1 MCMCAAP
8 QADEHNVATSCAPRK
23 HTVCKFIIILR
34 RVWNSKRMRFHTN
47 RMMRCVLAECVFSFL
62 IFVVVDVCINYTK
75 CIQQAAAEKEKKQ
88 QTQNWT
94 DGFTNSITRP
104 LIQSP
109 KKGKMQIW
117 LNECIVHGV
126 RRINAKRLILL
137 HHTHFIGLIQITC
150 YHFIIG
156 ITGFKIND
164 AMHLW
169 MELQSIGRFAS
180 ITMYWVLCGTWVH
193 FGIITDGNRRRVMLI
208 LWIPFN

>member
-1 MCMCAAP
+1 MCNVHVCCSSGWWTQRSDQLRATETHCLQIYNYITKGVKFETHAVSHESNDAMC
-8 QADEHNVATSCAPRK
+8 VSGMC
-23 HTVCKFIIILR
+23 F
-34 RVWNSKRMRFHTN
+34 F
-47 RMMRCVLAECVFSFL
+47 